1 MEIDTDEKDTKRQKE
16 EESETDKSGEK
27 KIDKDGRLLGG
38 RAYKVSTFTL
48 PNRGKQNFMFAM
60 DPAKALGYRDSYLF
74 FHRNP
79 QLKRVRITEEEK
91 AWLVQQGLLVSWFKN
106 RDVAVVTARSVFK
119 RFGHNIIK
127 KGKQQKDDYFKP
139 SDVGEDDD
147 DESEPED
154 LPIARRQLITE
165 TMQSDKYST
174 QAPVDQASWMHH
186 AALAVREFNA
196 KLHARR
202 LAKPTFFDVHTNITQ
217 LPSFTQP
224 TLCRFEPIYDQIERN
239 TEAQFDNMHSRRNG
253 IGRGLLDDTY
263 EVEDALRTLPEEMME
278 DALSVLLPDPE
289 ENVERDD
296 YPMALIDGQFQ
307 SSYPIDDVRFKTTK
321 PTIVAPSTLNDTAQS
336 IMAQQYYIN
345 QVYQAVNNSL
355 MFMESGTGKEAPVT
369 HTQQRVQPTPQ
380 PPMTSLPIRKPT
392 TPLPVVSPAPI
403 VTLCGFITPKGQ
415 ACKRVV
421 MFPGEK
427 CQLHAPLVAAQNKP
441 VNKETPGTQ
450 TPAPTYAENK
460 CADCH
465 YLSAPVALL
474 RKEKNT
480 VCDVFAMVKCAKCSK
495 RYHPVCV
502 NLDTPRQVAA
512 VESYPWSCPDCKV
525 CCICKEAGD
534 EAKLMICDGCDR
546 GWHTTCCNPPL
557 DKIPSDSW
565 LCPLCADCHS
575 CDERDGKSGDSYH
588 HAVAPPS
595 DRYKYPVYLA
605 TYCGTCHDNFTQD
618 RICPVCLKT
627 YKEDDSEEDENE
639 MVACD
644 SCDYWIHT
652 SCDESLTPEQYQKLC
667 DDEDAKYKCPLC
679 ADSVKPL
686 VHTGTA
692 VMALKGLSAPSGY
705 CVGLLGGKVKTR
717 GVVTY
722 KKAKVGVPEINGTGI
737 AEMPQL

>member
-1 MEIDTDEKDTKRQKE
+1 MMKRTQKDRKR
-16 EESETDKSGEK
+16 
-27 KIDKDGRLLGG
+27 
-38 RAYKVSTFTL
+38 
-48 PNRGKQNFMFAM
+48 
-60 DPAKALGYRDSYLF
+60 
-74 FHRNP
+74 
-79 QLKRVRITEEEK
+79 KRVRQTNRERRRLIKTAVYWGDVPTKYLHSPYLIVASRSSCLLWILQRFWEEEK

-119 RFGHNIIK
+119 RFGHNIVK

-139 SDVGEDDD
+139 SDVE
-147 DESEPED
+147 ESDPEQV
-154 LPIARRQLITE
+154 PAPRHQLITDSI
-165 TMQSDKYST
+165 QSDKYST

-202 LAKPTFFDVHTNITQ
+202 LAKSTFYDVHTNITQ
-217 LPSFTQP
+217 LPSSTQP
-224 TLCRFEPIYDQIERN
+224 TMCRFEPPSQD
-239 TEAQFDNMHSRRNG
+239 TEGKDEILFDNRQSRQSGRHG
-253 IGRGLLDDTY
+253 IGRALLEDTY
-263 EVEDALRTLPEEMME
+263 DIEDALRTLSG
-278 DALSVLLPDPE
+278 DIAKAASSVLAPVSKEVIEQDA
-289 ENVERDD
+289 

-307 SSYPIDDVRFKTTK
+307 SSYPIDFVRFKE
-321 PTIVAPSTLNDTAQS
+321 PTPKIISPSTVNDTAQS
-336 IMAQQYYIN
+336 LMAQQYYIN

-355 MFMESGTGKEAPVT
+355 MYMESGAIKETPAT
-369 HTQQRVQPTPQ
+369 HTPQRVQPTPSQ
-380 PPMTSLPIRKPT
+380 PPSTLSTRKPT
-392 TPLPVVSPAPI
+392 TPLPARSPAT
-403 VTLCGFITPKGQ
+403 VTLCGYITPKGQ

-441 VNKETPGTQ
+441 ANKDSPGTH
-450 TPAPTYAENK
+450 TAAPTYAENK

-480 VCDVFAMVKCAKCSK
+480 VCDVFAMVKCAKCTK

-512 VESYPWSCPDCKV
+512 VESYPWYCPDCKV
-525 CCICKEAGD
+525 CCVCKTTGD
-534 EAKLMICDGCDR
+534 EATLMICDGCDR
-546 GWHTTCCNPPL
+546 GWHTKCCNPPL

-565 LCPLCADCHS
+565 LCPLCADCHG
-575 CDERDGKSGDSYH
+575 CDERDGKNGDSYH
-588 HAVAPPS
+588 HAIAPPS

-605 TYCGTCHDNFTQD
+605 TYCGTCYDNFTKD

-644 SCDYWIHT
+644 SCDYWIHAG
-652 SCDESLTPEQYQKLC
+652 CDESLTPEQYQKLC
-667 DDEDAKYKCPLC
+667 DDEEAKYKCPLC
-679 ADSVKPL
+679 TDSVKPL

-705 CVGLLGGKVKTR
+705 CVGLLGGKIKTR
-717 GVVTY
+717 GVVSY